1 MTTTANTASSSN
13 RLELLLFYLGGK
25 RRFGINVLKIK
36 EVIPCPPLHQLPS
49 SNPKILGV
57 AELRAETLPIIDLA
71 KAVGGT
77 QRVLTE
83 EQIKQ
88 GSVITTEINRSHQG
102 LWISDV
108 DKIILCD
115 WKNISP
121 PAKGTGISSY
131 TTGVTLIEDE
141 LIQLLDIE
149 KVLAEVLGLE
159 TAHTEDLHISQQ
171 QLEAVFGKLVLIVD
185 DSSMAMKQTIAALNR
200 LGLQHI
206 TANDGKIALQILK
219 DYQNGDPH
227 TMEPVSMII
236 SDIEMPEMDGYTFV
250 RELRKLPKFKDIHVL
265 MHTSLNGNINMQNAI
280 SCGANDVLTKFV
292 PTELAEKIVQHMIN
306 TADA

>member
-1 MTTTANTASSSN
+1 MTTTSNSAN
-13 RLELLLFYLGGK
+13 RLELLLFYLGGR

-57 AELRAETLPIIDLA
+57 AELRNETLPIIKLA
-71 KAVGGT
+71 KAVGAT
-77 QRVLTE
+77 HRTLSE

-102 LWISDV
+102 LWISGV

-121 PAKGTGISSY
+121 PAKGTGIGSY
-131 TTGVTLIEDE
+131 TTGVTLIDNE
-141 LIQLLDIE
+141 LVQLLDIE

-159 TAHTEDLHISQQ
+159 TIQTDDLDIPNQE
-171 QLEAVFGKLVLIVD
+171 LEAVFGKLVMIVD
-185 DSSMAMKQTIAALNR
+185 DSSMAMKQTIAALDR

-206 TANDGKIALQILK
+206 SAPDGKVALQILK

-227 TMEPVSMII
+227 TMEPISMII

-250 RELRKLPKFKDIHVL
+250 RELRKLPKFKDLHVL
-265 MHTSLNGNINMQNAI
+265 MHTSLNGNINMENAI

-292 PTELAEKIVQHMIN
+292 PVELAQKIVQHLIN
-306 TADA
+306 KTEE

>member
-1 MTTTANTASSSN
+1 MTTTSNSTN
-13 RLELLLFYLGGK
+13 RLELLLFYLGGR

-57 AELRAETLPIIDLA
+57 AELRNETLPIIDLA
-71 KAVGGT
+71 KAVGAT
-77 QRVLTE
+77 HRTLSE

-102 LWISDV
+102 LWISGV

-121 PAKGTGISSY
+121 PAKGTGIGSY
-131 TTGVTLIEDE
+131 TTGVTLIDDE
-141 LIQLLDIE
+141 LVQLLDIE

-159 TAHTEDLHISQQ
+159 TTHTDDLDIPNQE
-171 QLEAVFGKLVLIVD
+171 LEAVFGKLVMIVD
-185 DSSMAMKQTIAALNR
+185 DSSMAMKQTIAALDR

-206 TANDGKIALQILK
+206 SAPDGKVALQILK

-227 TMEPVSMII
+227 TMEPISMII

-250 RELRKLPKFKDIHVL
+250 KELRKLPKFKNLHVL
-265 MHTSLNGNINMQNAI
+265 MHTSLNGNINMENAV

-292 PTELAEKIVQHMIN
+292 PVELAEKIVQHLIN
-306 TADA
+306 KTDE

>member
-1 MTTTANTASSSN
+1 MTMTSNSTN
-13 RLELLLFYLGGK
+13 RLELLLFYLGGR

-36 EVIPCPPLHQLPS
+36 EVIPCPSLHQLPS

-57 AELRAETLPIIDLA
+57 AELRDETLPIIDLA
-71 KAVGGT
+71 KAVGAT
-77 QRVLTE
+77 HRTLTE

-102 LWISDV
+102 LWISGV

-115 WKNISP
+115 WQNISP
-121 PAKGTGISSY
+121 PAKGTGIGSY
-131 TTGVTLIEDE
+131 TTGVTLIDDE
-141 LIQLLDIE
+141 LVQLLDIE
-149 KVLAEVLGLE
+149 KVLGEVLGLE
-159 TAHTEDLHISQQ
+159 ASHTDDLDIPNQE
-171 QLEAVFGKLVLIVD
+171 LEAVFGKLVMIVD
-185 DSSMAMKQTIAALNR
+185 DSGMAMKQTIAALDR

-206 TANDGKIALQILK
+206 SAPDGKVALQILK

-227 TMEPVSMII
+227 TMEPISMII

-265 MHTSLNGNINMQNAI
+265 MHTSLNGNINMENAI

-292 PTELAEKIVQHMIN
+292 PVELAEKIVQHLIN
-306 TADA
+306 KSED